1 MLYLFAFI
9 VSLVIT
15 MVLIPPVMKWA
26 ERIGA
31 IDLPDERKVHKSAI
45 PRVGGI
51 AMVIGSMVSILFWT
65 EFNNQII
72 SLLSGYLILLFFGIW
87 DDRTDLNYR
96 IKFAGQI
103 LAVIIVVVAGDV
115 VIHRI
120 PFIENDLPLYIAVPF
135 TIFALVGI
143 TNAINLSDGL
153 DGLAGGTTLLSLS
166 VIGLLAFQADGFDV
180 VIIAMAVAGSIFG
193 FLRYN
198 TYPARLFMGDTGSQF
213 LGFSAG
219 VLAILLS
226 QSISTAMSPVLPLII
241 LGLPVLDTIAVMT
254 QRMYEG
260 RSPFSADKNHIHHKL
275 LAIGFDHYEAVL
287 LIYVVQSTLVIAAYK
302 FLYESDL
309 LLLSS
314 YFLFCVF
321 VLFVFYLAK
330 ANGWAL
336 HRVDGANQSMLRKI
350 IIKLYDSGSLTTVPG
365 MLLKLSIP
373 LILIISVLLP
383 DRIDTD
389 ISVLSFILLAILL
402 INYALSKSSLTVIEK
417 AVTYIV
423 CVLAVYLL
431 QNDDVVKMDNYIIIN
446 YLFIVMA
453 VAFAIKIRFSKDRS
467 FQLTPLDFLVVA
479 LVIVIPNVPGMGFE
493 EAHIGEMALKLIVL
507 FYVSETLLNII
518 DGKWAFIR
526 IGLIGAL
533 SIAIIRGF

>member
-314 YFLFCVF
+314 YFLFVY
-321 VLFVFYLAK
+321 LFFLFFI
-330 ANGWAL
+330 W
-336 HRVDGANQSMLRKI
+336 
-350 IIKLYDSGSLTTVPG
+350 
-365 MLLKLSIP
+365 LKLMVGP
-373 LILIISVLLP
+373 CTGLMV
-383 DRIDTD
+383 
-389 ISVLSFILLAILL
+389 L
-402 INYALSKSSLTVIEK
+402 INQCY
-417 AVTYIV
+417 
-423 CVLAVYLL
+423 
-431 QNDDVVKMDNYIIIN
+431 VK
-446 YLFIVMA
+446 
-453 VAFAIKIRFSKDRS
+453 
-467 FQLTPLDFLVVA
+467 
-479 LVIVIPNVPGMGFE
+479 
-493 EAHIGEMALKLIVL
+493 
-507 FYVSETLLNII
+507 
-518 DGKWAFIR
+518 
-526 IGLIGAL
+526 
-533 SIAIIRGF
+533 